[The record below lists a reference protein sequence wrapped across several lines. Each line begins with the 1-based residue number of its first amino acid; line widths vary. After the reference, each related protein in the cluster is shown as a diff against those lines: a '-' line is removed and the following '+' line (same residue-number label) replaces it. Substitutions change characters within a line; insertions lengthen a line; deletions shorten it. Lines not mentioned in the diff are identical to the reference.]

1 MTVKGVADTAVPVG
15 VVTVM
20 GPVTAPDGMTTVR
33 IDADMLW
40 SGSAIVPP
48 ISAGMVTCGVT
59 PRLDPF
65 IVTMAPI
72 GPDCGAKLVI
82 VGLVDPT
89 VSGSVPDVAP
99 VAVFCTA
106 MVKLPAP
113 RVAGPVRE
121 FALFAVSAALAIV
134 HGVQAGPLMT
144 MVALAGS
151 KFVPL
156 TVSENC

>member
-1 MTVKGVADTAVPVG
+1 MA
-15 VVTVM
+15 
-20 GPVTAPDGMTTVR
+20 
-33 IDADMLW
+33 
-40 SGSAIVPP
+40 
-48 ISAGMVTCGVT
+48 
-59 PRLDPF
+59 PF